1 MSVTQKT
8 ASVSVKAREAPNM
21 LRGEAQFI
29 ADIKLPNML
38 HMAILRSHHGHA
50 RIKSIDTSEAMRMP
64 GVVRVI
70 TSADLEGKMMPLPCI
85 WIPGGVESHFPPH
98 PYGLPGAGYAL
109 AKDKVRYIGDPVAAV
124 VAETPHQA
132 YRALEAILVDY
143 ELLPVVVDAEE
154 ALKEGAP
161 QLHDAVPHNL
171 NADWTCGDKEA
182 AERAIAAA
190 EVVVDLAL
198 YNQRT
203 INNPIEPRGAIGNY
217 DAATGEYTLWAS
229 TQSPHNHGF
238 LLAYLILGI
247 PFNKLRVI
255 APNIGGSFGTKG
267 YIYPDMPLVLFLAKE
282 VGRPVKWIDTRTGL
296 MESTVQGR
304 DQKQTAILAGTR
316 DGKITAL
323 RCTSYANLGAYPSTI
338 GPGVVTAL
346 MGRSITGVYAIENAF
361 CEVYAVFTNVVPL
374 GAQRGSGRAEATF
387 VIERLVDLYAAEI
400 GMDPAEVRR
409 KNMVAADKFPYDNH
423 MGFVYDSGNYPAA
436 LERALE
442 MVEYSDIKARKEEAL
457 QRGKRLGIGIASFV
471 AICGVGPSTRMSK
484 EGMLGGTWES
494 ANIRVYPTGE
504 VTATIGSTSTGQS
517 HETTFAQIVAAEL
530 GIDLATIQ
538 VYHSD
543 TLRSSY
549 GQGTYGSR
557 SYSVGGP
564 ALQLAARKVK
574 DKIRTAFAY
583 MFHEAEENIIY
594 EDGKIFV
601 KDAPQKV
608 KTFQEM
614 ALVLWYGW
622 NLPPGIE
629 PGLDE
634 SAYFDPP
641 DFNFPFGTH
650 VAVVEVDER
659 SGQVDLVRYVAVNDA
674 GNIGNPLVVQG
685 QVEGS
690 IAHAIGQALME
701 QAVYDKQ
708 GNLLTNSFQTYAIPR
723 ADDLPRYE
731 LDNTVT
737 PTPHNALG
745 AKGAGEIATVPP
757 AAAIVNAV
765 CDALSYLDIKH
776 IDMPL
781 TAEKVWRTIR
791 DAKIKKAAASNG
803 HQG

>member
-1 MSVTQKT
+1 
-8 ASVSVKAREAPNM
+8 M

-29 ADIKLPNML
+29 ADIKLPGML

-50 RIKSIDTSEAMRMP
+50 RIKSIDTSQAMKMP
-64 GVVRVI
+64 GVMRII

-85 WIPGGVESHFPPH
+85 WKPGGVECHFPPH

-124 VAETPHQA
+124 VAETPYQA
-132 YRALEAILVDY
+132 CSALDAIQVDY
-143 ELLPVVVDAEE
+143 EPLPVVVDAEE
-154 ALKEGAP
+154 AIQEGAP
-161 QLHDAVPHNL
+161 QLHDTIPHNL
-171 NADWTCGDKEA
+171 NAVWSCGNKEA
-182 AERAIAAA
+182 TDQAIAHA
-190 EVVVDLAL
+190 EVVVKLAL

-203 INNPIEPRGAIGNY
+203 INNPIEPRGSIGKY

-229 TQSPHNHGF
+229 TQSPHNHCF
-238 LLAYLILGI
+238 LLAYLIMGI
-247 PFNKLRVI
+247 PFTRLHVI

-282 VGRPVKWIDTRTGL
+282 LNLPVKWIDTRIGL

-304 DQKQTAILAGTR
+304 DQKQMAMLAGTK

-338 GPGVVTAL
+338 GPGVATTL
-346 MGRSITGVYAIENAF
+346 MGRSITGAYTIENAF
-361 CEVYAVFTNVVPL
+361 CEIYAVFTNIVPL

-387 VIERLVDLYAAEI
+387 LIERLVDLYAAEI
-400 GMDPAEVRR
+400 GMDPADVRR
-409 KNMVAADKFPYDNH
+409 KNMIAAHQFPYDNH
-423 MGFVYDSGNYPAA
+423 MGFVYDSGNYQAA
-436 LERALE
+436 FERALE
-442 MVEYSDIKARKEEAL
+442 MANYNEINIRKAEAQ

-471 AICGVGPSTRMSK
+471 AVCGIGPSDRMSK

-494 ANIRVYPTGE
+494 ANVRVHPTGE
-504 VTATIGSTSTGQS
+504 VSITVGSKSTGQS

-530 GIDLATIQ
+530 GIDITMIQ
-538 VYHSD
+538 VFHSD
-543 TLRSSY
+543 TQRSPY

-557 SYSVGGP
+557 AFSVCGP
-564 ALQLAARKVK
+564 ALQLAAQKIKEKIRKVV
-574 DKIRTAFAY
+574 AY
-583 MFHEAEENIIY
+583 LFEEAEENIVY

-601 KDAPQKV
+601 KDAPLKS

-614 ALVLWYGW
+614 ALALWYGW

-634 SAYFDPP
+634 STYFNPP

-650 VAVVEVDER
+650 IAVVEVDER
-659 SGQVDLVRYVAVNDA
+659 TGQVDLLRYVAVNDA
-674 GNIGNPLVVQG
+674 GNIGNPLVATG
-685 QVEGS
+685 QIEGS
-690 IAHAIGQALME
+690 ITHAIGQALME
-701 QAVYDKQ
+701 QAIYDDQ

-723 ADDLPRYE
+723 AADLPRYE
-731 LDNTVT
+731 LDRTVT
-737 PTPHNALG
+737 PTPHNQLG
-745 AKGAGEIATVPP
+745 AKGIGEIATVPP

-765 CDALSYLDIKH
+765 CNALSYLNIKH

-781 TAEKVWRTIR
+781 TAEKVWRTMR
-791 DAKIKKAAASNG
+791 DAKIKS
-803 HQG
+803 